1 VVHLG
6 SVPIDRRSTLSA
18 EVAVAGVEIERTDAV
33 FAASTL
39 ELYSPFYPIGRVVCH
54 RFIVVP
60 CSEGRMHHG
69 GLSKVTGFT
78 RMSVKEI
85 FRQLP
90 SELLTSAP
98 KCAMLR
104 AVFLSFIGV
113 VCMCLCCCTNPR
125 PPRTLSPSLPL
136 ANRVAK
142 PDARKYATY
151 SRTEWYEWKNPIL
164 VISTQ
169 GIQVLISHEAHGP
182 KVEPESVGAV
192 LERTRPSDW
201 PFGLIV
207 MLEMAGLDS
216 GNRDKAEKNRA
227 VLVRTLETNGI
238 QFVWGPPSA

>member
-1 VVHLG
+1 MM
-6 SVPIDRRSTLSA
+6 S
-18 EVAVAGVEIERTDAV
+18 EI
-33 FAASTL
+33 
-39 ELYSPFYPIGRVVCH
+39 
-54 RFIVVP
+54 
-60 CSEGRMHHG
+60 
-69 GLSKVTGFT
+69 
-78 RMSVKEI
+78 EI
-85 FRQLP
+85 FRQLQ
-90 SELLTSAP
+90 SEVLISAL

-104 AVFLSFIGV
+104 AALLSFVGV

-125 PPRTLSPSLPL
+125 PPRTLPPSLPL

-142 PDARKYATY
+142 PDTRMYATY
-151 SRTEWYEWKNPIL
+151 SRMEWYEWKNPIL

-169 GIQVLISHEAHGP
+169 GIEVLISHVAHGP

-207 MLEMAGLDS
+207 MLEMAGVDS

-227 VLVRTLETNGI
+227 VLLRTLKTNGV